1 MAGTQARPET
11 KATDKQQKDLDMIMS
26 GCHSAFVMAGQSDA
40 AKGMRL
46 RLIHECERIVEVRAE
61 MEKLAPA
68 YNRYQDLQNEVL
80 RRQKRTQRI
89 AAVLGRDG
97 LGPEFD
103 LDNGKLSILS
113 TIDTT
118 PSISELRN
126 ELPLWEAMKEYL
138 HHVPEARIAEM
149 QQFFSAIGLKN
160 VNRQAIESA
169 LSQHSKTFAV
179 KKRKREKFILLKARA
194 RD

>member
-1 MAGTQARPET
+1 MIITQVRAGAE
-11 KATDKQQKDLDMIMS
+11 ATNKLQTGLDSVIS
-26 GCHSAFVMAGQSDA
+26 QCYGAFVMAGQSDA

-46 RLIHECERIVEVRAE
+46 RLIHECERIAELRSE
-61 MEKLAPA
+61 MEKLNSA
-68 YNRYQDLQNEVL
+68 YNRYQDLQNEAL

-97 LGPEFD
+97 LGPAFD
-103 LDNGKLSILS
+103 PKVGNLSIVEA
-113 TIDTT
+113 IDTT
-118 PSISELRN
+118 PSVSELRN

-149 QQFFSAIGLKN
+149 QQFFTAMGLKN
-160 VNRQAIESA
+160 ANRQAIESA
-169 LSQHSKTFAV
+169 LIQHPKTFAV
-179 KKRKREKFILLKARA
+179 KKRKREKFILLKAGA